1 MTIYNLVIKTLQ
13 VKADQGR
20 EIGCQ
25 QGVSE
30 AETLI
35 QSVSDRRERTVPSV
49 LNGHSDLFYHYRSGK
64 SLNAGL
70 PAQ

>member
-35 QSVSDRRERTVPSV
+35 QASHSMISSNSRSDSRLSNSAPCRSSLV
-49 LNGHSDLFYHYRSGK
+49 LE
-64 SLNAGL
+64 
-70 PAQ
+70 